1 MTISTNST
9 SYGYPTYPQRPAAS
23 AQAPAS
29 QELADDLR
37 FGADS
42 VMSSGG
48 PEECCIVGAA
58 GQAQD
63 CNTLATTCV

>member
-1 MTISTNST
+1 MTIST
-9 SYGYPTYPQRPAAS
+9 SYSYPTYPQRPSAS

-42 VMSSGG
+42 VMSSG
-48 PEECCIVGAA
+48 PDECCIVAAA